1 MVWTFK
7 FQYDNTLSA
16 LENASVEVL
25 ETFKFQYDNTLRNV
39 CVAGLYQPT
48 TFKFQYDN
56 TLSQRWSLYIFRG

>member
-25 ETFKFQYDNTLRNV
+25 ETFKFQYDNTLRN
-39 CVAGLYQPT
+39 GKT
-48 TFKFQYDN
+48 TNFTAYDN
-56 TLSQRWSLYIFRG
+56 LNSNMIIL